1 MGTFALMGDFKK
13 LMGWETASSPNP
25 VKRCALL
32 YLFFF
37 VILISYMLLKERC
50 TNITQHKTTTT
61 QKKY

>member
-13 LMGWETASSPNP
+13 LMGWETTSSPNP
-25 VKRCALL
+25 AKRCALL

-37 VILISYMLLKERC
+37 VILISYMLLKERY
-50 TNITQHKTTTT
+50 TNITQHKITAT